1 MEDKPQ
7 GSISPMEKR
16 EARTSCFTKVPVLG
30 FKMAPVNIP
39 MSRRLQTFSVL
50 FWMSYFLFSGLIGTG
65 ITLYILLFTRF
76 WYLSVLYLSFIY
88 WDFDTMNRG
97 GRRGWIL
104 KWVRNWPL
112 WRHFCNFFPIKIVKT
127 AELDPKQNYLLG
139 SHPHGIL
146 CTGAVGAFGTE
157 GADFQKIFPGIT
169 PKVLT
174 LSVQFW
180 FPLHRELAYCLGG
193 CCASK
198 KGMRSLLTSEEKGVA
213 TVLVPGGA
221 RESLNGDKDRIR
233 LVLNNRKGFIKM
245 ALETGVSLVPTFS
258 FGEMCVYDLYPNPP
272 GSWVRRLQDFVLSKT
287 TVPLFFFMGRGVFQY
302 SMGIVPFRHPIHVV
316 VGAPI
321 PVSKSSSPTTEE
333 VESLHAVYVKALKD
347 LYKEYNPKY
356 GEPGVELVVE

>member
-1 MEDKPQ
+1 MGSLKQTQMEDRPQ
-7 GSISPMEKR
+7 GSITGSISLMEKR

-65 ITLYILLFTRF
+65 ITLYILFYTRF
-76 WYLSVLYLSFIY
+76 WYLSVFYLSFIY

-97 GRRGWIL
+97 GRKGWTVE
-104 KWVRNWPL
+104 WCRNWPL

-127 AELDPKQNYLLG
+127 AELDPKQNYLLC

-157 GADFQKIFPGIT
+157 GADFQEIFPGIT

-198 KGMRSLLTSEEKGVA
+198 RGMRSLLTSEEKGVA

-258 FGEMCVYDLYPNPP
+258 FGEQRVYDL
-272 GSWVRRLQDFVLSKT
+272 
-287 TVPLFFFMGRGVFQY
+287 Y

-321 PVSKSSSPTTEE
+321 PVTKSCSPTTEE
-333 VESLHAVYVKALKD
+333 VESLHSEYVAALLD

-356 GEPGVELVVE
+356 GEPGVQLVVE

>member
-1 MEDKPQ
+1 MEDTHQGTVSKMEDKPQ

-157 GADFQKIFPGIT
+157 
-169 PKVLT
+169 
-174 LSVQFW
+174 
-180 FPLHRELAYCLGG
+180 EL
-193 CCASK
+193 
-198 KGMRSLLTSEEKGVA
+198 
-213 TVLVPGGA
+213 
-221 RESLNGDKDRIR
+221 
-233 LVLNNRKGFIKM
+233 
-245 ALETGVSLVPTFS
+245 
-258 FGEMCVYDLYPNPP
+258 
-272 GSWVRRLQDFVLSKT
+272 
-287 TVPLFFFMGRGVFQY
+287 
-302 SMGIVPFRHPIHVV
+302 
-316 VGAPI
+316 
-321 PVSKSSSPTTEE
+321 
-333 VESLHAVYVKALKD
+333 
-347 LYKEYNPKY
+347 
-356 GEPGVELVVE
+356 